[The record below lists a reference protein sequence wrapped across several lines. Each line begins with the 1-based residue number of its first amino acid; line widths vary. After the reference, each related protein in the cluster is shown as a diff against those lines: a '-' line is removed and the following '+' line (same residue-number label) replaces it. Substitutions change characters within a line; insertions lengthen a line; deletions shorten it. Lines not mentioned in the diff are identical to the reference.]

1 MINKRAYIKPVLESE
16 TFVPQNY
23 IAACNDVTVTWKI
36 NCNVPQGYG
45 FIDSNGN
52 GKKDYDESKIVSGSG
67 CGVYHTVD
75 LPRGQEPQKNAMW
88 QPQRWVGGIFGHYAD
103 VGNAIPVFYWEE
115 SVTGLGKSDHHFS
128 KVEEGDWH
136 VENHS

>member
-1 MINKRAYIKPVLESE
+1 MENKRAYIKPILESE

-36 NCNVPQGYG
+36 KCNVPRGYY

-52 GKKDYDESKIVSGSG
+52 GKRDRNEPKIAEGTG

-75 LPRGQEPQKNAMW
+75 LPRDERPEQNALW
-88 QPQRWVGGIFGHYAD
+88 QPTNFWGDDSGRPIGVYYWTEHVGE
-103 VGNAIPVFYWEE
+103 W
-115 SVTGLGKSDHHFS
+115 GKSDHHFS

-136 VENHS
+136 IENHS